1 MTTYRFWNGL
11 KTIGGN
17 IVEIRTA
24 KARVLCDFGL
34 TVGGQISA
42 KQEGISETETLIQ
55 SGSLPAIEGLYD
67 TTDFK
72 TLSLTSSED
81 SNLETAVFV
90 SHLHLDHMGGLRQLP
105 EEKKF
110 IFHEKHIFYIMNS
123 FISEKICRFHAS

>member
-1 MTTYRFWNGL
+1 MTTYQFWNGL

-34 TVGGQISA
+34 TVGGQIPA

-72 TLSLTSSED
+72 TLSLSKTSRGRSE
-81 SNLETAVFV
+81 E
-90 SHLHLDHMGGLRQLP
+90 
-105 EEKKF
+105 
-110 IFHEKHIFYIMNS
+110 
-123 FISEKICRFHAS
+123 